1 MRVLGLVSAIAVTG
15 LLAGPA
21 AAQGLSLKFGH
32 VGEPGS
38 LFEASANAFARG
50 ANADLGDKAKVQVFG
65 SSQLGSDTELL
76 QKLKLGRGQF
86 ALQTDALLLG
96 DPLFGPLGTP

>member
-38 LFEASANAFARG
+38 LFEASANEFARC
-50 ANADLGDKAKVQVFG
+50 ANADLGDKAEVPVCG
-65 SSQLGSDTELL
+65 SPQRGSHPELL
-76 QKLKLGRGQF
+76 QKLKPHEVNF
-86 ALQTDALLLG
+86 APPSTVLSSVAST
-96 DPLFGPLGTP
+96 FGFFKL